1 MAAPVALGGAA
12 LGGII
17 SGVGSLLGGLFG
29 GGQKKKARKMLAA
42 AKDPGYQIP
51 KEFEQNLGQAEQ
63 MARVGMPSEQY
74 NLAGTNI
81 QRNTQAGLRQLGR
94 MSNPF
99 AGIAGLQRGQNDAF
113 AQLDAQNAATR
124 RQNILGAMG
133 ARSQLAGQK
142 LAQQQYGQQRYM
154 DQVNQANALMGAGMQ
169 NQGSAISG
177 LLKTGLTMI
186 GPDGLGK
193 GITIGGGGGK
203 QTMGQKLNLP
213 QISRVPTP
221 GLKIPPP
228 SSSYKMPA
236 NVTLKTK

>member
-29 GGQKKKARKMLAA
+29 GGQKRKARKMLAGL
-42 AKDPGYQIP
+42 KDPGYQIP
-51 KEFEQNLGQAEQ
+51 KEFDQNLAQAEN

-81 QRNTQAGLRQLGR
+81 QRGTQAGLRQLGR

-99 AGIAGLQRGQNDAF
+99 AAISGLQRGQNDAF

-133 ARSQLAGQK
+133 ARRELAGQK

-186 GPDGLGK
+186 GPNGMG
-193 GITIGGGGGK
+193 GGIGGGGNAANRAIGAALK
-203 QTMGQKLNLP
+203 SGRNNLF
-213 QISRVPTP
+213 QNNIAAPTFP
-221 GLKIPPP
+221 
-228 SSSYKMPA
+228 
-236 NVTLKTK
+236 